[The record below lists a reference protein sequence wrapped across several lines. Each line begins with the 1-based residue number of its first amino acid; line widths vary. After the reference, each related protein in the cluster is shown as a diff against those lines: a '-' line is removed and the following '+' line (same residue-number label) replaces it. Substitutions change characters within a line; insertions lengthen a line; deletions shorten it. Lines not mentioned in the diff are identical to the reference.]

1 MVVPGKKEN
10 LADKVRRG
18 EQRTAAA
25 SGLSQQQDAQEFL
38 TYLLDQAHEELKR
51 LPKLYPDVSAASDG
65 GHACNLPSLVSVSPS
80 TDTVPPDD
88 HDRGSSL
95 KWQLLRH

>member
-1 MVVPGKKEN
+1 MVVEPGKKEN

-51 LPKLYPDVSAASDG
+51 LPALYSDISAAPEGAPCLLSIFI
-65 GHACNLPSLVSVSPS
+65 LPPLLAA
-80 TDTVPPDD
+80 
-88 HDRGSSL
+88 RSS
-95 KWQLLRH
+95 RA